1 MCHNKFTQFSRYY
14 NVLSKT
20 ASPVMLGMFLITGSN
35 MCTSLILILFYAEN
49 LLQKLYFTVYGTAMP
64 LQIYLACYYG
74 TAFQEEC
81 DNLTKAIFAC
91 NWVEQTK
98 EFTKDLRIFLENS
111 LRKFQ
116 FTAGG
121 VMVISLNGFLQ
132 VMKSTYSLF
141 AVLNQMRE

>member
-1 MCHNKFTQFSRYY
+1 
-14 NVLSKT
+14 
-20 ASPVMLGMFLITGSN
+20 
-35 MCTSLILILFYAEN
+35 
-49 LLQKLYFTVYGTAMP
+49 MP

-98 EFTKDLRIFLENS
+98 EFTKDLKIFLQNS